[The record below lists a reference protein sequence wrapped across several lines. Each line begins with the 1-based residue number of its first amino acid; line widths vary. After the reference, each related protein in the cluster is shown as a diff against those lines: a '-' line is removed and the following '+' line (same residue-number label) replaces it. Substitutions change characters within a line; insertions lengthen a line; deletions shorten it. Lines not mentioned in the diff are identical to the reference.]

1 MQDSLNKNLCI
12 ERIKNDIDN
21 YVDRVN
27 VPIDVVDSQFSRF
40 MIMYENMDENLAR
53 WRKEFS
59 NIKIFVVYK

>member
-12 ERIKNDIDN
+12 ERIKKDIDN
-21 YVDRVN
+21 SADRAN
-27 VPIDVVDSQFSRF
+27 VPIYVVNSQFSRF

-53 WRKEFS
+53 WREEFS